1 MHPFS
6 QRTSRLIS
14 FNLALLA
21 LGALFFQ
28 CRLAR
33 ATEAWYYKSILVGER
48 ASGLGGAFAAIA
60 DDPSGAWYNPAGL
73 VMGQES
79 YLSGSVNA
87 FQSNTT
93 RFENVFNDLDYQYK
107 SQGLIPSFF
116 GLTQELSP
124 NLKFGFIL
132 MVKDYLNQEQN
143 DRLTNL
149 QTDTRRLTEI
159 SRQLLRT
166 RNTYITGPAFSYQL
180 HPRLTVGLSAFY
192 VSQSEKYEDQQRAL
206 YINEDDASLI
216 DYQITQTYLSRAGWG
231 ILPKLGLLYLPHP
244 RLSIGLTAAKTFS
257 VQGQLDAEVLQSKV
271 ANGALVPPNGDFNND
286 ISTISLKNIS
296 SKILAPWEFSFGTAW
311 FPNED
316 LTLSGQVDY
325 YLSDPEFNYI
335 TQPTLNWSVGMEWSR
350 IKQLPIRWGVYSNN
364 STTPEVSASLT
375 DQKENVDPLGVSLG
389 LGWVSPGSSISLSG
403 SYQWGTGLGQIL
415 SGSTTAQTV
424 TSQTLTIYLSGSY
437 QL

>member
-1 MHPFS
+1 MHL
-6 QRTSRLIS
+6 TSRAFAAVLFTLS
-14 FNLALLA
+14 FLLFSGRSAL
-21 LGALFFQ
+21 
-28 CRLAR
+28 
-33 ATEAWYYKSILVGER
+33 ATEAWTYKTILVGER

-93 RFENVFNDLDYQYK
+93 RFENIFNDLDYQYQ
-107 SQGLIPSFF
+107 SEGLIPSFF
-116 GLTQELSP
+116 GLTQELNP

-143 DRLTNL
+143 DRLTGL
-149 QTDTRRLTEI
+149 QTDTRRLSEI

-166 RNTYITGPAFSYQL
+166 RNTYITGPALSYQL

-206 YINEDDASLI
+206 YVNQTDATKT
-216 DYQITQTYLSRAGWG
+216 DYQLTQTYLSRNGWG
-231 ILPKLGLLYLPHP
+231 ILPKFGLLFIPHP
-244 RLSIGLTAAKTFS
+244 RLSFGLTAAKTFS
-257 VQGQLDAEVLQSKV
+257 IKGELDAEVLQSKV
-271 ANGALVPPNGDFNND
+271 ENGVLVPPTGDFEDD
-286 ISTISLKNIS
+286 ITAVSLKNLQS
-296 SKILAPWEFSFGTAW
+296 SILSPWEFSLGTAW

-325 YLSDPEFNYI
+325 YLGDSEFYYP
-335 TQPTLNWSVGMEWSR
+335 TQPTLNWSVGMECSSL
-350 IKQLPIRWGVYSNN
+350 KQLPIRAGVFSNT
-364 STTPEVSASLT
+364 STTPEVSSSRT

-389 LGWVSPGSSISLSG
+389 IGWLSPGSSISLSG

>member
-1 MHPFS
+1 MHL
-6 QRTSRLIS
+6 TSRS
-14 FNLALLA
+14 LASV
-21 LGALFFQ
+21 LFFLS
-28 CRLAR
+28 CWAFSSKTAL
-33 ATEAWYYKSILVGER
+33 ATEAWTYKTILVGER

-93 RFENVFNDLDYQYK
+93 RFENVFNDLDYQYQ
-107 SQGLIPSFF
+107 SEGLIPSFF

-143 DRLTNL
+143 DRLTDL

-166 RNTYITGPAFSYQL
+166 RNTYITGPALSYQL

-206 YINEDDASLI
+206 YVNQTDASKI
-216 DYQITQTYLSRAGWG
+216 DYQITQTYLSRNGWG
-231 ILPKLGLLYLPHP
+231 VLPKFGLLFMPHP
-244 RLSIGLTAAKTFS
+244 RLSLGLTAAKTFNIK
-257 VQGQLDAEVLQSKV
+257 GELDAEILQTKV
-271 ANGALVPPNGDFNND
+271 ENGALVPPTGNFEDD
-286 ISTISLKNIS
+286 ITTASLKNLNS
-296 SKILAPWEFSFGTAW
+296 PILSPWEFSLGTAW
-311 FPNED
+311 FPTED

-325 YLSDPEFNYI
+325 YLSDADFYYP
-335 TQPTLNWSVGMEWSR
+335 TQPTLNWSFGMEWSSF
-350 IKQLPIRWGVYSNN
+350 KQLPIRWGVFSNT
-364 STTPEVSASLT
+364 STTSKVSSAQVN
-375 DQKENVDPLGVSLG
+375 QKENVDPLGVSLG
-389 LGWVSPGSSISLSG
+389 IGWLSPGSSISLSG

-415 SGSTTAQTV
+415 SGSTTTQTV